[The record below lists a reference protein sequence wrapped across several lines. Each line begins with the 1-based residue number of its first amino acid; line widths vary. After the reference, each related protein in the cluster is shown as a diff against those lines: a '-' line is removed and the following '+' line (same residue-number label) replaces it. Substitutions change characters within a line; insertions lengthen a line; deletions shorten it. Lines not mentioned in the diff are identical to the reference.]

1 MHGMPRIPRTHC
13 GGTHA
18 CSPPVMINIYI
29 IMRKL
34 RILAASLLLSASV
47 CTFAGDT
54 YTNPVINTSLP
65 DPTVIRADDGYFYL
79 YATEDIRNLPI
90 YRSRD
95 LTDWQFV
102 GTAFT
107 DDTRPQWNKKGNM
120 WAPDINKIGDK
131 YVLYYSKS
139 EWGGE
144 WTCGIGAATADRPE
158 GPFTDHGPLFISSEI
173 GVRNSIDQFY
183 IEDNGHK
190 YLFWG
195 SFHGIYGIEL
205 SDDGLSVKPGAVK
218 KQVSGTFMEGTYIH
232 KRGKYYYLFG
242 SAGTCCEGARSTY
255 RVTYGRSENLFGPYV
270 DKKEQRLLDNHY
282 EVMLHGDDTFVGTG
296 HNAEFVTDDL
306 GQDWILYHG
315 YKKAEADDGRVVFLS
330 RVDWKDGWPE
340 VAGSVPEKENVKPSF
355 GQIHLADP
363 TVFCDNGTYYLYGTS
378 PVSDNGF
385 WVYTST
391 DLQHWSGPA
400 GAVDGY
406 ALRGNTY
413 GTQGFWAPQVFKKDG
428 RYAMAYT
435 ANEQIAI
442 AWADSPLGPFVQDE
456 PAMIPAK
463 TKEIDPFVFHD
474 DDGKTYMYHVRLI
487 GGNRIYVAEMND
499 DLRSMKEETARECI
513 AVNDKGWENTAE
525 GKWGVSEG
533 PTVVKLDGTYYM
545 FYSCND
551 FRSIDYAMGYA
562 TAKSPLGPWKK
573 HKKPIVSRHLTGE
586 NGTGHG
592 DLFRDGDGRWMYVLH
607 THNSN
612 SKVSPRRTAMVELV
626 KKGKKFEMV
635 PGSLRYVTR

>member
-1 MHGMPRIPRTHC
+1 MLRIPRTHC

-270 DKKEQRLLDNHY
+270 DKKGQRLLDNHY

-456 PAMIPAK
+456 HAMIPAK

>member
-1 MHGMPRIPRTHC
+1 MPLIPRTHC

-270 DKKEQRLLDNHY
+270 DKKGQRLLDNHY

-586 NGTGHG
+586 NGPGHG
-592 DLFRDGDGRWMYVLH
+592 DLFRDWDGRWMYVLH

>member
-1 MHGMPRIPRTHC
+1 MPRIPRTHC

-270 DKKEQRLLDNHY
+270 DKKGQRLLDNHY

-340 VAGSVPEKENVKPSF
+340 VAGSVPEKENLKPSF

-612 SKVSPRRTAMVELV
+612 SKVNPRRTAMVELV

>member
-1 MHGMPRIPRTHC
+1 MPRIPRTHC

-195 SFHGIYGIEL
+195 SFHGIYGIDL

-270 DKKEQRLLDNHY
+270 DKKGQRLLDNHY

-456 PAMIPAK
+456 PAMIPAN

>member
-1 MHGMPRIPRTHC
+1 MPRIPRTHC

-270 DKKEQRLLDNHY
+270 DKKGQRLLDNHY

-513 AVNDKGWENTAE
+513 AVNDNGWENTAE

>member
-1 MHGMPRIPRTHC
+1 MPRIPRTHC

-107 DDTRPQWNKKGNM
+107 DETRPQWNKKGNM

-270 DKKEQRLLDNHY
+270 DKKGQRLLDNHY

>member
-1 MHGMPRIPRTHC
+1 MPRIPRTHC

-340 VAGSVPEKENVKPSF
+340 VEGSVPEKENVKPSF

>member
-1 MHGMPRIPRTHC
+1 M
-13 GGTHA
+13 
-18 CSPPVMINIYI
+18 
-29 IMRKL
+29 
-34 RILAASLLLSASV
+34 LSVSANAL
-47 CTFAGDT
+47 AGDT

-65 DPTVIRADDGYFYL
+65 DPSVIRADDGYFYL

-95 LTDWQFV
+95 LVDWQFV

-107 DDTRPQWNKKGNM
+107 PETRPQWNKKGGI

-139 EWGGE
+139 VWGGE
-144 WTCGIGAATADRPE
+144 WTCGIGVATADRPE
-158 GPFTDHGPLFISSEI
+158 GPFTDHGPLFISKEI
-173 GVRNSIDQFY
+173 GVQNSIDQFF

-195 SFHGIYGIEL
+195 SFRGIYGIEL
-205 SDDGLSVKPGAVK
+205 SDDGLSVKPGAEK
-218 KQVSGTFMEGTYIH
+218 KQISGTFMEGTYIH

-242 SAGTCCEGARSTY
+242 SAGTCCEGAKSTY

-270 DKKEQRLLDNHY
+270 DKKGQRLLDNHY
-282 EVMLHGDDTFVGTG
+282 EVLIHGDDTFVGTG
-296 HNAEFVTDDL
+296 HNAEFITDDY

-340 VAGSVPEKENVKPSF
+340 VAGGVPAKECEKPRF
-355 GQIHLADP
+355 GQIYLADP
-363 TVFCDNGTYYLYGTS
+363 TIFSDNGTYYLYGTS
-378 PVSDNGF
+378 PLSNNGF
-385 WVYTST
+385 WVYKSK
-391 DLQHWSGPA
+391 DLQHWDGPA

-406 ALRGNTY
+406 ALWGNTY
-413 GTQGFWAPQVFKKDG
+413 GTKGFWAPQVFKYDG
-428 RYAMAYT
+428 RYGMAYT

-442 AWADSPLGPFVQDE
+442 AWADSPLGPFVQDK

-463 TKEIDPFVFHD
+463 TKEIDPFIFFD
-474 DDGKTYMYHVRLI
+474 DDGKKYMYHVRLI
-487 GGNRIYVAEMND
+487 NGNRIYVAEMND
-499 DLRSMKEETARECI
+499 DMRSLKEETARECI
-513 AVNDKGWENTAE
+513 SVNEDGWENTE
-525 GKWGVSEG
+525 KSKWGVSEG
-533 PTVVKLDGTYYM
+533 PTVVKIDGTYYM

-551 FRSIDYAMGYA
+551 YRNINYAVGYA

-573 HKKPIVSRHLTGE
+573 HKKPIISRQLTGE

-592 DLFRDGDGRWMYVLH
+592 DLFRDADGRWMYVLH

-612 SKVSPRRTAMVELV
+612 SQVGPRRTAIVELN

-635 PGSLRYVTR
+635 PGSMRYIAR

>member
-1 MHGMPRIPRTHC
+1 M
-13 GGTHA
+13 
-18 CSPPVMINIYI
+18 SV
-29 IMRKL
+29 
-34 RILAASLLLSASV
+34 SANAL
-47 CTFAGDT
+47 AGDT

-65 DPTVIRADDGYFYL
+65 DPSVIRADDGYFYL

-95 LTDWQFV
+95 LVDWQFV

-107 DDTRPQWNKKGNM
+107 PETRPQWNKKGGI

-139 EWGGE
+139 VWGGE
-144 WTCGIGAATADRPE
+144 WTCGIGVATADRPE
-158 GPFTDHGPLFISSEI
+158 GPFTDHGPLFISKEI
-173 GVRNSIDQFY
+173 GVQNSIDQFF

-195 SFHGIYGIEL
+195 SFRGIYGIEL
-205 SDDGLSVKPGAVK
+205 SDDGLSVKPGAEK
-218 KQVSGTFMEGTYIH
+218 KQISGTFMEGTYIH

-242 SAGTCCEGARSTY
+242 SAGTCCEGAKSTY

-270 DKKEQRLLDNHY
+270 DKKGQRLLDNHY
-282 EVMLHGDDTFVGTG
+282 EVLIHGDDTFVGTG
-296 HNAEFVTDDL
+296 HNAEFITDDY

-340 VAGSVPEKENVKPSF
+340 VAGGVPAKECEKPRF
-355 GQIHLADP
+355 GQIYLADP
-363 TVFCDNGTYYLYGTS
+363 TIFSDNGTYYLYGTS
-378 PVSDNGF
+378 PLSNNGF
-385 WVYTST
+385 WVYKSK
-391 DLQHWSGPA
+391 DLQHWDGPA

-406 ALRGNTY
+406 ALWGNTY
-413 GTQGFWAPQVFKKDG
+413 GTKGFWAPQVFKYDG
-428 RYAMAYT
+428 RYGMAYT

-442 AWADSPLGPFVQDE
+442 AWADSPLGPFVQDK

-463 TKEIDPFVFHD
+463 TKEIDPFIFFD
-474 DDGKTYMYHVRLI
+474 DDGKKYMYHVRLI
-487 GGNRIYVAEMND
+487 NGNRIYVAEMND
-499 DLRSMKEETARECI
+499 DMRSLKEETARECI
-513 AVNDKGWENTAE
+513 SVNEDGWENTE
-525 GKWGVSEG
+525 KSKWGVSEG
-533 PTVVKLDGTYYM
+533 PTVVKIDGTYYM

-551 FRSIDYAMGYA
+551 YRNINYAVGYA

-573 HKKPIVSRHLTGE
+573 HKKPIISRQLTGE

-592 DLFRDGDGRWMYVLH
+592 DLFRDADGRWMYVLH

-612 SKVSPRRTAMVELV
+612 SQVGPRRTAIVELN

-635 PGSLRYVTR
+635 PGSMRYIAR

>member
-1 MHGMPRIPRTHC
+1 M
-13 GGTHA
+13 
-18 CSPPVMINIYI
+18 SV
-29 IMRKL
+29 
-34 RILAASLLLSASV
+34 SANAL
-47 CTFAGDT
+47 AGDT

-65 DPTVIRADDGYFYL
+65 DPSVIRADDGYFYL

-95 LTDWQFV
+95 LVDWQFV

-107 DDTRPQWNKKGNM
+107 PETRPQWNKDGGI

-139 EWGGE
+139 VWGGE
-144 WTCGIGAATADRPE
+144 WTCGIGVATADRPE
-158 GPFTDHGPLFISSEI
+158 GPFTDHGPLFISKEI
-173 GVRNSIDQFY
+173 GVQNSIDQFF

-195 SFHGIYGIEL
+195 SFRGIYGIEL
-205 SDDGLSVKPGAVK
+205 SDDGLSVKPGAEK
-218 KQVSGTFMEGTYIH
+218 KQISGTFMEGTYIH

-242 SAGTCCEGARSTY
+242 SAGTCCEGAKSTY
-255 RVTYGRSENLFGPYV
+255 RVTYGRSESLFGPYV
-270 DKKEQRLLDNHY
+270 DKKGQRLLDNHY
-282 EVMLHGDDTFVGTG
+282 EVLIHGDDTFVGTG
-296 HNAEFVTDDL
+296 HNAEFITDDY

-330 RVDWKDGWPE
+330 RVDWKDGWPV
-340 VAGSVPEKENVKPSF
+340 VAGDAPAKECEKPRF
-355 GQIHLADP
+355 GQIYLADP
-363 TVFCDNGTYYLYGTS
+363 TIFSDNGTYYLYGTS
-378 PVSDNGF
+378 PLSNNGF
-385 WVYTST
+385 WVYKSK
-391 DLQHWSGPA
+391 DLQHWDGPA

-406 ALRGNTY
+406 ALWGNTY
-413 GTQGFWAPQVFKKDG
+413 GTKGFWAPQVFKYGG
-428 RYAMAYT
+428 RYGMAYT

-463 TKEIDPFVFHD
+463 TKEIDPLIFFD
-474 DDGKTYMYHVRLI
+474 DDGKKYMYHVRLI
-487 GGNRIYVAEMND
+487 NGNRIYVAEMND
-499 DLRSMKEETARECI
+499 DMRSLKEETARECI
-513 AVNDKGWENTAE
+513 SVNEDGWENTE
-525 GKWGVSEG
+525 KSKWGVSEG

-551 FRSIDYAMGYA
+551 YRNINYAVGYA

-573 HKKPIVSRHLTGE
+573 HKKPIISRQLTGE

-592 DLFRDGDGRWMYVLH
+592 DLFRDADGRWMYVLH

-612 SKVSPRRTAMVELV
+612 SQVGPRRTAIVELN

-635 PGSLRYVTR
+635 PGSLRYIAR

>member
-1 MHGMPRIPRTHC
+1 M
-13 GGTHA
+13 
-18 CSPPVMINIYI
+18 SV
-29 IMRKL
+29 
-34 RILAASLLLSASV
+34 SANAL
-47 CTFAGDT
+47 AGDT

-65 DPTVIRADDGYFYL
+65 DPSVIRADDGYFYL

-95 LTDWQFV
+95 LVDWQFV

-107 DDTRPQWNKKGNM
+107 PETRPQWNKKGGI
-120 WAPDINKIGDK
+120 WAPDINRIGDK

-139 EWGGE
+139 VWGGE
-144 WTCGIGAATADRPE
+144 WTCGIGVATADRPE
-158 GPFTDHGPLFISSEI
+158 GPFTDHGPLFISKEI
-173 GVRNSIDQFY
+173 GVQNSIDQFF

-195 SFHGIYGIEL
+195 SFRGIYGIEL
-205 SDDGLSVKPGAVK
+205 SDDGLSVKPGAEK
-218 KQVSGTFMEGTYIH
+218 KQISGTFMEGTYIH

-242 SAGTCCEGARSTY
+242 SAGTCCEGAKSTY

-270 DKKEQRLLDNHY
+270 DKKGQRLLDNHY
-282 EVMLHGDDTFVGTG
+282 EVLIHGDDTFVGTG
-296 HNAEFVTDDL
+296 HNAEFITDDY

-340 VAGSVPEKENVKPSF
+340 VAGGVPAKECEKPRF
-355 GQIHLADP
+355 GQIYLADP
-363 TVFCDNGTYYLYGTS
+363 TIFSDNGTYYLYGTS
-378 PVSDNGF
+378 PLSNNGF
-385 WVYTST
+385 WVYKSK
-391 DLQHWSGPA
+391 DLQHWDGPA

-406 ALRGNTY
+406 ALWGNTY
-413 GTQGFWAPQVFKKDG
+413 GTKGFWAPQVFKYGG
-428 RYAMAYT
+428 RYGMAYT

-442 AWADSPLGPFVQDE
+442 AWADSPLGPFVQDK

-463 TKEIDPFVFHD
+463 TKEIDPFIFFD
-474 DDGKTYMYHVRLI
+474 DDGKKYMYHVRLI
-487 GGNRIYVAEMND
+487 NGNRIYVAEMND
-499 DLRSMKEETARECI
+499 DMRSLKEETARECI
-513 AVNDKGWENTAE
+513 SVNEDGWENTE
-525 GKWGVSEG
+525 KSKWGVSEG

-551 FRSIDYAMGYA
+551 YRNINYAVGYA

-573 HKKPIVSRHLTGE
+573 HKKPIISRQLTGE

-592 DLFRDGDGRWMYVLH
+592 DLFRDADGRWMYVLH

-612 SKVSPRRTAMVELV
+612 SQVGPRRTAIVELK

-635 PGSLRYVTR
+635 PGSLRYIAR

>member
-1 MHGMPRIPRTHC
+1 MPRIPRTHC

-270 DKKEQRLLDNHY
+270 DKKGQRLLDNHY

-513 AVNDKGWENTAE
+513 AVNGKGWENTAE

>member
-1 MHGMPRIPRTHC
+1 MPRIPRTHC

-54 YTNPVINTSLP
+54 YTNPMINTSLP

-270 DKKEQRLLDNHY
+270 DKKGQRLLDNHY

-586 NGTGHG
+586 NGIGHG

-607 THNSN
+607 THNSS

>member
-1 MHGMPRIPRTHC
+1 MPRIPRTHC

-270 DKKEQRLLDNHY
+270 DKKGQRLLDNHY

-391 DLQHWSGPA
+391 DLQHWIGPA

>member
-1 MHGMPRIPRTHC
+1 MLRIPRTHC

-270 DKKEQRLLDNHY
+270 DKKGQRLLDNHY

-340 VAGSVPEKENVKPSF
+340 VAGSVPEKENLKPSF

-586 NGTGHG
+586 NGPGHG